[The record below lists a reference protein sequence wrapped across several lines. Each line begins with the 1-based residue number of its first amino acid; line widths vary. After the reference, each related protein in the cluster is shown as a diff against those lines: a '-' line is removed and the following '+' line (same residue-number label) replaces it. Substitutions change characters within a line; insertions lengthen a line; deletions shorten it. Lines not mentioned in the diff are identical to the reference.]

1 MKQEFTVKNKL
12 LLGVGIAAGYV
23 LGSRSGRAAYDKLKA
38 RAAGVWDSKPVQDKV
53 AVATEAIK
61 EKAPEVADQLSEAA
75 RRAGTVLGSAM
86 HREGSSGTGKSST
99 SDDATTA
106 GASGTGASGT
116 GASGTGA
123 SGTSASGT
131 SGGFGATGT
140 AGTTDT
146 LGTSATLGTA
156 AAGTSGATGATGA
169 TGAAGTSETLS
180 GADELGEDHIP
191 AHSTHPETTN
201 LGTSDENGP
210 EGTGSKA

>member
-86 HREGSSGTGKSST
+86 HREGSSGAGKSST

-106 GASGTGASGT
+106 GASGTS
-116 GASGTGA
+116 ASGTGA
-123 SGTSASGT
+123 SGTS
-131 SGGFGATGT
+131 GGFGTTGT

-169 TGAAGTSETLS
+169 AGTSGTLS